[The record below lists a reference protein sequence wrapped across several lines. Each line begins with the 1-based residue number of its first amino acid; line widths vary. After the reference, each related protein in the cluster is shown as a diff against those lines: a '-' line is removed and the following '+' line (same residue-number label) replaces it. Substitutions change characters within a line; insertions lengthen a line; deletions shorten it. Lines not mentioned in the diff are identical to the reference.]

1 MNRDTDVTVS
11 PEEFAANVKW
21 DAQGLAPAI
30 VQDAESKEVLTLAYM
45 NEESLR
51 RSIESG
57 ETWFWSRSRQEFWHK
72 GATSGNVQRIVSLSY
87 DCDGDALLVG
97 VRPAGPACHTGRVSC
112 FFNKAAL
119 EAQAPVGSASA
130 EAGADRERALGQEA
144 DAGGRFDVL
153 GELER
158 VIAERFVERPEGA
171 YTTYLFT
178 KGIDKILKKVGEE
191 AAESIIAAKNGDND
205 ELRLEVSDLIYH
217 LLVLLEERK
226 LPLDEIMRELA
237 GRHERPRRDQ
247 Y

>member
-130 EAGADRERALGQEA
+130 EAGADSGRALGQEA